1 MKRRGEGACGSHVA
15 QGADPPPDERRR
27 RLMARVR
34 QRDTKPE
41 MAVRRAAHAMGFRF
55 RLQRRDLPGRPDLV
69 FPRLRKALFVHGCFW
84 HSHPG
89 CKWATVPKTRTEYWD
104 AKLAANRTRDQ
115 WVEHA
120 IAEQGWDVGVI
131 WECETR
137 KQDALSLRLRA
148 FLQGELGYA
157 RGSIG
162 HGDSVT
168 TESET

>member
-1 MKRRGEGACGSHVA
+1 MS
-15 QGADPPPDERRR
+15 ADNPIVDASRS

-41 MAVRRAAHAMGFRF
+41 MAVRRAAHALGFRF

-89 CKWATVPKTRTEYWD
+89 CKAATIPKTRTDYWD
-104 AKLAANRTRDQ
+104 AKLTDNRARDRRVEEALRAA
-115 WVEHA
+115 
-120 IAEQGWDVGVI
+120 GWQVGII

-137 KQDALSLRLRA
+137 PREALERRLVE
-148 FLQGELGYA
+148 FLDGELDYVA
-157 RGSIG
+157 ERA
-162 HGDSVT
+162 DD
-168 TESET
+168 TESVPGQSERK